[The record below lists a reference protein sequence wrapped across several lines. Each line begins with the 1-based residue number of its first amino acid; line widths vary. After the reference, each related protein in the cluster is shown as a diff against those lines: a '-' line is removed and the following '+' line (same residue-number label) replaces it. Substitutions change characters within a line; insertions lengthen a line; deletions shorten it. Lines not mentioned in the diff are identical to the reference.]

1 MRRRGGNNAGLIL
14 LALQVAQIGFD
25 KIPPV
30 TLIVGAI
37 NVLLHYVDTRLSI
50 YDVCIGAGMVWHR
63 LDLRRLLLASF
74 FHLDDMHLYYNMVS
88 LLWKGRDLEPRMGS
102 KVPTSLPTSSPRS
115 ASSSKCTP
123 ATRDSPRWSSCS
135 LSSPTC

>member
-63 LDLRRLLLASF
+63 LDMRRLLLASF

-102 KVPTSLPTSSPRS
+102 KVPTSLPTSH
-115 ASSSKCTP
+115 SSQ
-123 ATRDSPRWSSCS
+123 RFFFIFF
-135 LSSPTC
+135 